1 MRAQSI
7 KEIMSVEG
15 NWPYSLS
22 FLIFRKNFKNSINSP
37 LYRQGNSSTDRLGEI
52 IRISLSL
59 VVMPT

>member
-1 MRAQSI
+1 
-7 KEIMSVEG
+7 MSVEG